1 MKLIREILYKVEI
14 NSVIGNTSLTIN
26 KIEFDSRL
34 INEGDMYVAINGV
47 NVDGHDFI
55 PQAIQNGASCIIC
68 EKTPDQKVDDVVYVN
83 VSSGSPD
90 RELSPFISTV

>member
-34 INEGDMYVAINGV
+34 IKEGDMYVAIKGV

-55 PQAIQNGASCIIC
+55 PQAIVLYA
-68 EKTPDQKVDDVVYVN
+68 KKHPTKK
-83 VSSGSPD
+83 
-90 RELSPFISTV
+90 LMM